1 MSQKIISKLW
11 IDNLKGRHKE
21 IHFDKNTVFCGKN
34 GSGKTS
40 VLDAIK
46 LALLGEHDDLGK
58 QGKSLMQ
65 LGSNNSKSEI
75 KLFFEDGD
83 TCKFT
88 IEPSGKT
95 AKTNH
100 VSEVKPDPSLRLNL
114 CPEEF
119 WGKGDTARMETLL
132 QMCGDS
138 SLVTKEF
145 VSNCIRRVRVSG
157 MTTEG
162 EDNDLDDIN
171 SLADLASE
179 TIIDGDIASLAK
191 LEKLLAERRA
201 ERNRTQKHLKA
212 VANDLLDDIP
222 LVQVTEE
229 ETNAVHEQI
238 HDLLSDSEKIGKKI
252 AKEERDMAR
261 RDELLDIH
269 ISILEAQNQ
278 QEIDDFLEV
287 KENGV
292 VGYTVPND
300 EKLELAK
307 EALSSVKKKIEKLV
321 KVKSPEYTRLVDD
334 SPPDGFMYRVKGNA
348 VFTGSSFALVNNTVS
363 WSEDGLYDDVGNDVG
378 ENKGELSELQIT
390 QNKLESDINELE
402 EKNKATQALSDKDA
416 RFLEE
421 NMEVDFQARIEE
433 LNSEKETL
441 SVRLKELQG
450 EMYKIVNMRGKSEL
464 RKETETKLGVAER
477 KCSVIKSILS
487 TIRDMQKDIVSSAVD
502 DALNVVNTVTFD
514 IIKERIGW
522 DGKKMGRT
530 LSNGVWVPIDTFS
543 GAEKAVTQ
551 MGLGVAL
558 ANRSNFR
565 LTVLDEISRLD
576 KDNQRQLFRNLNA
589 LLAQNRLDQYI
600 GFCIEAPEDSDI
612 DVIEFEKK

>member
-1 MSQKIISKLW
+1 M
-11 IDNLKGRHKE
+11 
-21 IHFDKNTVFCGKN
+21 
-34 GSGKTS
+34 
-40 VLDAIK
+40 
-46 LALLGEHDDLGK
+46 
-58 QGKSLMQ
+58 
-65 LGSNNSKSEI
+65 
-75 KLFFEDGD
+75 
-83 TCKFT
+83 
-88 IEPSGKT
+88 
-95 AKTNH
+95 
-100 VSEVKPDPSLRLNL
+100 
-114 CPEEF
+114 
-119 WGKGDTARMETLL
+119 
-132 QMCGDS
+132 
-138 SLVTKEF
+138 
-145 VSNCIRRVRVSG
+145 
-157 MTTEG
+157 
-162 EDNDLDDIN
+162 
-171 SLADLASE
+171 
-179 TIIDGDIASLAK
+179 
-191 LEKLLAERRA
+191 
-201 ERNRTQKHLKA
+201 
-212 VANDLLDDIP
+212 ANDLLDDIP

-378 ENKGELSELQIT
+378 ENKEELSELQIT

-402 EKNKATQALSDKDA
+402 EKNKASQPLSDKDA

-450 EMYKIVNMRGKSEL
+450 EMYKIVNMRGKSDL

>member
-1 MSQKIISKLW
+1 M
-11 IDNLKGRHKE
+11 
-21 IHFDKNTVFCGKN
+21 
-34 GSGKTS
+34 
-40 VLDAIK
+40 
-46 LALLGEHDDLGK
+46 
-58 QGKSLMQ
+58 
-65 LGSNNSKSEI
+65 
-75 KLFFEDGD
+75 
-83 TCKFT
+83 
-88 IEPSGKT
+88 
-95 AKTNH
+95 
-100 VSEVKPDPSLRLNL
+100 
-114 CPEEF
+114 
-119 WGKGDTARMETLL
+119 
-132 QMCGDS
+132 
-138 SLVTKEF
+138 
-145 VSNCIRRVRVSG
+145 
-157 MTTEG
+157 
-162 EDNDLDDIN
+162 
-171 SLADLASE
+171 
-179 TIIDGDIASLAK
+179 
-191 LEKLLAERRA
+191 AERRA

-212 VANDLLDDIP
+212 GANDLLDDIP
-222 LVQVTEE
+222 LVQVTAE

-530 LSNGVWVPIDTFS
+530 LSNGVWVPIDTFC
-543 GAEKAVTQ
+543 GA
-551 MGLGVAL
+551 G
-558 ANRSNFR
+558 
-565 LTVLDEISRLD
+565 
-576 KDNQRQLFRNLNA
+576 
-589 LLAQNRLDQYI
+589 
-600 GFCIEAPEDSDI
+600 
-612 DVIEFEKK
+612 